1 MKKIFLAICIILSL
15 GIMILSLTGCGNN
28 NQEEQG
34 QEVQNQGEISDK
46 IETVQLNTELSD
58 ICGFAQEIEN
68 NQYKIVALKTTGESI
83 DITNLEATNY
93 ETLDYSGGNI
103 YLQREN
109 NFYSIDL
116 TKGNGNYEVTK
127 VFTYDMDYTTY
138 YKQMGVYNGKIY
150 FTNDKENLLAYDI
163 ASGKI
168 EKLID
173 IEEIFNLYVNKVN
186 AKIYYVERSPKYYL
200 KEYDIATKEIKVI
213 DSASNEVMGSRTYYY
228 NLSIITAN
236 AEDIIYNK
244 EEQENSTRTTNYY
257 LYNIESGQKTKLDS
271 TFMGGIYVDGKLYY
285 VVTSGGDMMYPNYV
299 LKVNSNGTDTVVM
312 EEQENDFIDFYD
324 LGNGKIQAVMNWG
337 QDITTAGEQAYVID
351 KETLSIEKTN
361 HRYNLVYL
369 IQEPD
374 KKKVNIQNTANKATI
389 TSDEANELIVK
400 KCGKMTTE
408 EDPSVTDETGI
419 TVVGSYS
426 DMKVKD
432 TDGLEYYVFS
442 YYSRPE
448 GGNLSHIQTIL
459 ISVDGTKYKM
469 IFTGPNFQDGDIVT
483 QFDEEGN
490 L

>member
-1 MKKIFLAICIILSL
+1 MKKIFLAICIILL
-15 GIMILSLTGCGNN
+15 LVIMILSLTGCGNN

-46 IETVQLNTELSD
+46 IETVQLNAELSD

-83 DITNLEATNY
+83 DITNLEAINY

-228 NLSIITAN
+228 NIGISNSNPESIIYSKEEKVGDTR
-236 AEDIIYNK
+236 ETKHYIYNV
-244 EEQENSTRTTNYY
+244 ENGEKI
-257 LYNIESGQKTKLDS
+257 LIDD
-271 TFMGGIYVDGKLYY
+271 TFMSGIYVDGKLYY
-285 VVTSGGDMMYPNYV
+285 DATSGGDMMYPNYV
-299 LKVNSNGTDTVVM
+299 LKVNSNGTDTVII

-337 QDITTAGEQAYVID
+337 QDITTAGEQAYLID
-351 KETLSIEKTN
+351 KETLELEKTN
-361 HRYNLVYL
+361 QRLDLVYL
-369 IQEPD
+369 IQD
-374 KKKVNIQNTANKATI
+374 ADSKVLNIK
-389 TSDEANELIVK
+389 
-400 KCGKMTTE
+400 
-408 EDPSVTDETGI
+408 
-419 TVVGSYS
+419 
-426 DMKVKD
+426 
-432 TDGLEYYVFS
+432 
-442 YYSRPE
+442 
-448 GGNLSHIQTIL
+448 
-459 ISVDGTKYKM
+459 
-469 IFTGPNFQDGDIVT
+469 
-483 QFDEEGN
+483 
-490 L
+490 

>member
-1 MKKIFLAICIILSL
+1 MKKIFLTICIILLL

-34 QEVQNQGEISDK
+34 QEVQNQGEVSDQA
-46 IETVQLNTELSD
+46 ETVQLNDELSD

-68 NQYKIVALKTTGESI
+68 NKYKIVALKTTGESI

-228 NLSIITAN
+228 NIGISNSNPESIIYSKEEKVGDTR
-236 AEDIIYNK
+236 ETKHYIYNV
-244 EEQENSTRTTNYY
+244 ENGEKI
-257 LYNIESGQKTKLDS
+257 LIDD
-271 TFMGGIYVDGKLYY
+271 TFMSGIYVDGKLYY
-285 VVTSGGDMMYPNYV
+285 DATSGGDMMYPNYV
-299 LKVNSNGTDTVVM
+299 LKVNSNGTDTVII

-337 QDITTAGEQAYVID
+337 QDITTAGEQAYLID
-351 KETLSIEKTN
+351 KETLELEKTN
-361 HRYNLVYL
+361 QRLDLVYL
-369 IQEPD
+369 IQD
-374 KKKVNIQNTANKATI
+374 ADSKVLNIK
-389 TSDEANELIVK
+389 
-400 KCGKMTTE
+400 
-408 EDPSVTDETGI
+408 
-419 TVVGSYS
+419 
-426 DMKVKD
+426 
-432 TDGLEYYVFS
+432 
-442 YYSRPE
+442 
-448 GGNLSHIQTIL
+448 
-459 ISVDGTKYKM
+459 
-469 IFTGPNFQDGDIVT
+469 
-483 QFDEEGN
+483 
-490 L
+490 

>member
-1 MKKIFLAICIILSL
+1 MKKKILGVLFVIILIITL
-15 GIMILSLTGCGNN
+15 ISLTGCGNN

-34 QEVQNQGEISDK
+34 QEVQNQGEVSDQA
-46 IETVQLNTELSD
+46 ETVQLNDELSD

-68 NQYKIVALKTTGESI
+68 NKYKIVALKTTGESI

-228 NLSIITAN
+228 NIGISNSNPESIIYSKEEKVGDTR
-236 AEDIIYNK
+236 ETKHYIYNV
-244 EEQENSTRTTNYY
+244 ENGEKI
-257 LYNIESGQKTKLDS
+257 LIDD
-271 TFMGGIYVDGKLYY
+271 TFMSGIYVDGKLYY
-285 VVTSGGDMMYPNYV
+285 DATSGGDMMYPNYV
-299 LKVNSNGTDTVVM
+299 LKVNSNGTDTVII

-337 QDITTAGEQAYVID
+337 QDITTAGEQAYLID
-351 KETLSIEKTN
+351 KETLELEKTN
-361 HRYNLVYL
+361 QRLDLVYL
-369 IQEPD
+369 IQD
-374 KKKVNIQNTANKATI
+374 ADSKVLNIK
-389 TSDEANELIVK
+389 
-400 KCGKMTTE
+400 
-408 EDPSVTDETGI
+408 
-419 TVVGSYS
+419 
-426 DMKVKD
+426 
-432 TDGLEYYVFS
+432 
-442 YYSRPE
+442 
-448 GGNLSHIQTIL
+448 
-459 ISVDGTKYKM
+459 
-469 IFTGPNFQDGDIVT
+469 
-483 QFDEEGN
+483 
-490 L
+490 

>member
-1 MKKIFLAICIILSL
+1 
-15 GIMILSLTGCGNN
+15 MILSLTGCGNN

-34 QEVQNQGEISDK
+34 QEVQNQGEVSDQA
-46 IETVQLNTELSD
+46 ETVQLNDELSD

-68 NQYKIVALKTTGESI
+68 NKYKIVALKTTGESI

-228 NLSIITAN
+228 NIGISNSNPESIIYSKEEKVGDTR
-236 AEDIIYNK
+236 ETKHYIYNV
-244 EEQENSTRTTNYY
+244 ENGEKILIDN
-257 LYNIESGQKTKLDS
+257 
-271 TFMGGIYVDGKLYY
+271 TFMSGIYVDGKLYY
-285 VVTSGGDMMYPNYV
+285 DATSGGDMMYPNYV
-299 LKVNSNGTDTVVM
+299 LKVNSNGTDTVII

-337 QDITTAGEQAYVID
+337 QDITTAGEQAYLID
-351 KETLSIEKTN
+351 KETLELEKTN
-361 HRYNLVYL
+361 QRLDLVYL
-369 IQEPD
+369 IQD
-374 KKKVNIQNTANKATI
+374 ADSKVLNIK
-389 TSDEANELIVK
+389 
-400 KCGKMTTE
+400 
-408 EDPSVTDETGI
+408 
-419 TVVGSYS
+419 
-426 DMKVKD
+426 
-432 TDGLEYYVFS
+432 
-442 YYSRPE
+442 
-448 GGNLSHIQTIL
+448 
-459 ISVDGTKYKM
+459 
-469 IFTGPNFQDGDIVT
+469 
-483 QFDEEGN
+483 
-490 L
+490 

>member
-1 MKKIFLAICIILSL
+1 MKKIFLAICIILLL
-15 GIMILSLTGCGNN
+15 GIVILSLTGCGNN

-34 QEVQNQGEISDK
+34 QEVQNQGEVSDQ
-46 IETVQLNTELSD
+46 IETVQLNAELSD

-68 NQYKIVALKTTGESI
+68 NKYKIVALKTTGESI

-228 NLSIITAN
+228 NIGISNSNPESIIYSKEEKVGDTR
-236 AEDIIYNK
+236 ETKHYIYNV
-244 EEQENSTRTTNYY
+244 ENGEKI
-257 LYNIESGQKTKLDS
+257 LIDD
-271 TFMGGIYVDGKLYY
+271 TFMSGIYVDGKLYY
-285 VVTSGGDMMYPNYV
+285 DATSGGDMMYPNYV
-299 LKVNSNGTDTVVM
+299 LKVNSNGTDTVII

-337 QDITTAGEQAYVID
+337 QDITTAGEQAYLID
-351 KETLSIEKTN
+351 KETLELEKTN
-361 HRYNLVYL
+361 QRLDLVYL
-369 IQEPD
+369 IQD
-374 KKKVNIQNTANKATI
+374 ADSKVLNIK
-389 TSDEANELIVK
+389 
-400 KCGKMTTE
+400 
-408 EDPSVTDETGI
+408 
-419 TVVGSYS
+419 
-426 DMKVKD
+426 
-432 TDGLEYYVFS
+432 
-442 YYSRPE
+442 
-448 GGNLSHIQTIL
+448 
-459 ISVDGTKYKM
+459 
-469 IFTGPNFQDGDIVT
+469 
-483 QFDEEGN
+483 
-490 L
+490 

>member
-1 MKKIFLAICIILSL
+1 MKKIFLAICIILL
-15 GIMILSLTGCGNN
+15 LVIMILSLTGCGNN

-46 IETVQLNTELSD
+46 IETVQLNAELSD

-83 DITNLEATNY
+83 DITNLEAINY

-228 NLSIITAN
+228 NIGISNSNPESIIYSKEEKVGDTR
-236 AEDIIYNK
+236 ETKHYIYNV
-244 EEQENSTRTTNYY
+244 ENGEKI
-257 LYNIESGQKTKLDS
+257 LIDD
-271 TFMGGIYVDGKLYY
+271 TFMSGIYVDGKLYY
-285 VVTSGGDMMYPNYV
+285 DATSGGDMMYPNYV
-299 LKVNSNGTDTVVM
+299 LKVNSNGTDTVIM

-337 QDITTAGEQAYVID
+337 QDITTAGEQAYLID
-351 KETLSIEKTN
+351 KETLELEKTN
-361 HRYNLVYL
+361 QRLDLVYL
-369 IQEPD
+369 IQD
-374 KKKVNIQNTANKATI
+374 ADSKVLNIK
-389 TSDEANELIVK
+389 
-400 KCGKMTTE
+400 
-408 EDPSVTDETGI
+408 
-419 TVVGSYS
+419 
-426 DMKVKD
+426 
-432 TDGLEYYVFS
+432 
-442 YYSRPE
+442 
-448 GGNLSHIQTIL
+448 
-459 ISVDGTKYKM
+459 
-469 IFTGPNFQDGDIVT
+469 
-483 QFDEEGN
+483 
-490 L
+490 

>member
-1 MKKIFLAICIILSL
+1 MKKIFLAICIILL
-15 GIMILSLTGCGNN
+15 LVIMILSLTGCGNN

-34 QEVQNQGEISDK
+34 QEVQNQGEVSDQA
-46 IETVQLNTELSD
+46 ETVQLNDELSD

-83 DITNLEATNY
+83 DITNLEAINY

-228 NLSIITAN
+228 NIGISNSNPESIIYSKEEKVGDTR
-236 AEDIIYNK
+236 ETKHYIYNV
-244 EEQENSTRTTNYY
+244 ENGEKI
-257 LYNIESGQKTKLDS
+257 LIDD
-271 TFMGGIYVDGKLYY
+271 TFMSGIYVDGKLYY
-285 VVTSGGDMMYPNYV
+285 DATSGGDMMYPNYV
-299 LKVNSNGTDTVVM
+299 LKVNSNGTDTVIM

-337 QDITTAGEQAYVID
+337 QDITTAGEQAYLID
-351 KETLSIEKTN
+351 KETLELEKTN
-361 HRYNLVYL
+361 QRLDLVYL
-369 IQEPD
+369 IQD
-374 KKKVNIQNTANKATI
+374 ADSKVLNIK
-389 TSDEANELIVK
+389 
-400 KCGKMTTE
+400 
-408 EDPSVTDETGI
+408 
-419 TVVGSYS
+419 
-426 DMKVKD
+426 
-432 TDGLEYYVFS
+432 
-442 YYSRPE
+442 
-448 GGNLSHIQTIL
+448 
-459 ISVDGTKYKM
+459 
-469 IFTGPNFQDGDIVT
+469 
-483 QFDEEGN
+483 
-490 L
+490 

>member
-1 MKKIFLAICIILSL
+1 MKKIFLAICIILLL
-15 GIMILSLTGCGNN
+15 GIMILSLTGCGNI

-34 QEVQNQGEISDK
+34 QEVQNQGEVSDQ
-46 IETVQLNTELSD
+46 IETVQLNAELSD

-228 NLSIITAN
+228 NIGISNSNPESIIYSKEEKVGDTR
-236 AEDIIYNK
+236 ETKHYIYNV
-244 EEQENSTRTTNYY
+244 ENGEKI
-257 LYNIESGQKTKLDS
+257 LIDD
-271 TFMGGIYVDGKLYY
+271 TFMSGIYVDGKLYY
-285 VVTSGGDMMYPNYV
+285 DATSGGDMMYPNYV
-299 LKVNSNGTDTVVM
+299 LKVNSNGTDTVII

-337 QDITTAGEQAYVID
+337 QDITTAGEQAYLID
-351 KETLSIEKTN
+351 KETLELEKTN
-361 HRYNLVYL
+361 QRLDLVYL
-369 IQEPD
+369 IQD
-374 KKKVNIQNTANKATI
+374 ADSKVLNIK
-389 TSDEANELIVK
+389 
-400 KCGKMTTE
+400 
-408 EDPSVTDETGI
+408 
-419 TVVGSYS
+419 
-426 DMKVKD
+426 
-432 TDGLEYYVFS
+432 
-442 YYSRPE
+442 
-448 GGNLSHIQTIL
+448 
-459 ISVDGTKYKM
+459 
-469 IFTGPNFQDGDIVT
+469 
-483 QFDEEGN
+483 
-490 L
+490 

>member
-1 MKKIFLAICIILSL
+1 MKKIFLTICIILLL

-34 QEVQNQGEISDK
+34 QEVQNQGEVSDQA
-46 IETVQLNTELSD
+46 ETVQLNDELSD

-68 NQYKIVALKTTGESI
+68 NKYKIVALKTNGESI

-228 NLSIITAN
+228 NIGISNSNPESIIYSKEEKVGDTR
-236 AEDIIYNK
+236 ETKHYIYNV
-244 EEQENSTRTTNYY
+244 ENGEKI
-257 LYNIESGQKTKLDS
+257 LIDD
-271 TFMGGIYVDGKLYY
+271 TFMSGIYVDGKLYY
-285 VVTSGGDMMYPNYV
+285 DATSGGDMMYPNYV
-299 LKVNSNGTDTVVM
+299 LKVNSNGTDTVII

-374 KKKVNIQNTANKATI
+374 KKIVNIEK
-389 TSDEANELIVK
+389 
-400 KCGKMTTE
+400 
-408 EDPSVTDETGI
+408 
-419 TVVGSYS
+419 
-426 DMKVKD
+426 
-432 TDGLEYYVFS
+432 
-442 YYSRPE
+442 
-448 GGNLSHIQTIL
+448 
-459 ISVDGTKYKM
+459 
-469 IFTGPNFQDGDIVT
+469 
-483 QFDEEGN
+483 
-490 L
+490 

>member
-1 MKKIFLAICIILSL
+1 MKKIFLAICIILLL
-15 GIMILSLTGCGNN
+15 GIMILSLTGCGNI

-34 QEVQNQGEISDK
+34 QEVQNQGEVSDQ
-46 IETVQLNTELSD
+46 IETVQLNAELSD

-68 NQYKIVALKTTGESI
+68 NQYKIVALKTNGESI

-228 NLSIITAN
+228 NIGISNSNPESIIYSKEEKVGDTR
-236 AEDIIYNK
+236 ETKHYIYNV
-244 EEQENSTRTTNYY
+244 ENGEKI
-257 LYNIESGQKTKLDS
+257 LIDD
-271 TFMGGIYVDGKLYY
+271 TFMSGIYVDGKLYY
-285 VVTSGGDMMYPNYV
+285 DATSGGDMMYPNYV
-299 LKVNSNGTDTVVM
+299 LKVNSNGTDTVII

-337 QDITTAGEQAYVID
+337 QDITTAGEQAYLID
-351 KETLSIEKTN
+351 KETLELEKTN
-361 HRYNLVYL
+361 QRLDLVYL
-369 IQEPD
+369 IQD
-374 KKKVNIQNTANKATI
+374 ADSKVLNIK
-389 TSDEANELIVK
+389 
-400 KCGKMTTE
+400 
-408 EDPSVTDETGI
+408 
-419 TVVGSYS
+419 
-426 DMKVKD
+426 
-432 TDGLEYYVFS
+432 
-442 YYSRPE
+442 
-448 GGNLSHIQTIL
+448 
-459 ISVDGTKYKM
+459 
-469 IFTGPNFQDGDIVT
+469 
-483 QFDEEGN
+483 
-490 L
+490 

>member
-1 MKKIFLAICIILSL
+1 
-15 GIMILSLTGCGNN
+15 MILSLTGCGNN

-34 QEVQNQGEISDK
+34 QEVQNQGEVSDQA
-46 IETVQLNTELSD
+46 ETVQLNDELSD

-68 NQYKIVALKTTGESI
+68 NKYKIVALKTTGESI

-228 NLSIITAN
+228 NIGISNSNPESIIYSKEEKVGDTR
-236 AEDIIYNK
+236 ETKHYIYNV
-244 EEQENSTRTTNYY
+244 ENGEKI
-257 LYNIESGQKTKLDS
+257 LIDD
-271 TFMGGIYVDGKLYY
+271 TFMSGIYVDGKLYY
-285 VVTSGGDMMYPNYV
+285 DATSGGDMMYPNYV
-299 LKVNSNGTDTVVM
+299 LKVNSNGTDTVII

-337 QDITTAGEQAYVID
+337 QDITTAGEQAYLID
-351 KETLSIEKTN
+351 KETLELEKTN
-361 HRYNLVYL
+361 QRLDLVYL
-369 IQEPD
+369 IQD
-374 KKKVNIQNTANKATI
+374 ADSKVLNIKW
-389 TSDEANELIVK
+389 
-400 KCGKMTTE
+400 
-408 EDPSVTDETGI
+408 
-419 TVVGSYS
+419 
-426 DMKVKD
+426 
-432 TDGLEYYVFS
+432 
-442 YYSRPE
+442 
-448 GGNLSHIQTIL
+448 IL
-459 ISVDGTKYKM
+459 QDI
-469 IFTGPNFQDGDIVT
+469 NFRMDI
-483 QFDEEGN
+483 
-490 L
+490 

>member
-1 MKKIFLAICIILSL
+1 MKKIFLAICIILL
-15 GIMILSLTGCGNN
+15 LVIMILSLTGCGNN

-46 IETVQLNTELSD
+46 IETVQLNAELSD

-228 NLSIITAN
+228 NIGISNSNPESIIYSKEEKVGDTR
-236 AEDIIYNK
+236 ETKHYIYNV
-244 EEQENSTRTTNYY
+244 ENGEKI
-257 LYNIESGQKTKLDS
+257 LIDD
-271 TFMGGIYVDGKLYY
+271 TFMSGIYVDGKLYY
-285 VVTSGGDMMYPNYV
+285 DATSGGDMMYPNYV
-299 LKVNSNGTDTVVM
+299 LKVNSNGTDTVII

-337 QDITTAGEQAYVID
+337 QDITTAGEQAYLID
-351 KETLSIEKTN
+351 KETLELEKTN
-361 HRYNLVYL
+361 QRLDLVYL
-369 IQEPD
+369 IQD
-374 KKKVNIQNTANKATI
+374 ADSKVLNIK
-389 TSDEANELIVK
+389 
-400 KCGKMTTE
+400 
-408 EDPSVTDETGI
+408 
-419 TVVGSYS
+419 
-426 DMKVKD
+426 
-432 TDGLEYYVFS
+432 
-442 YYSRPE
+442 
-448 GGNLSHIQTIL
+448 
-459 ISVDGTKYKM
+459 
-469 IFTGPNFQDGDIVT
+469 
-483 QFDEEGN
+483 
-490 L
+490 

>member
-1 MKKIFLAICIILSL
+1 MKKIFLTICIILLL

-34 QEVQNQGEISDK
+34 QEVQNQGEVSDQA
-46 IETVQLNTELSD
+46 ETVQLNDELSD

-68 NQYKIVALKTTGESI
+68 NKYKIVALKTNGESI

-228 NLSIITAN
+228 NIGISNSNPESIIYSKEEKVGDTR
-236 AEDIIYNK
+236 ETKHYIYNV
-244 EEQENSTRTTNYY
+244 ENGEKI
-257 LYNIESGQKTKLDS
+257 LIDD
-271 TFMGGIYVDGKLYY
+271 TFMSGIYVDGKLYY
-285 VVTSGGDMMYPNYV
+285 DATSGGDMMYPNYV
-299 LKVNSNGTDTVVM
+299 LKVNSNGTDTVIM

-337 QDITTAGEQAYVID
+337 QDITTAGEQAYLID
-351 KETLSIEKTN
+351 KETLELEKTN
-361 HRYNLVYL
+361 QRLDLVYL
-369 IQEPD
+369 IQD
-374 KKKVNIQNTANKATI
+374 ADSKVLNIK
-389 TSDEANELIVK
+389 
-400 KCGKMTTE
+400 
-408 EDPSVTDETGI
+408 
-419 TVVGSYS
+419 
-426 DMKVKD
+426 
-432 TDGLEYYVFS
+432 
-442 YYSRPE
+442 
-448 GGNLSHIQTIL
+448 
-459 ISVDGTKYKM
+459 
-469 IFTGPNFQDGDIVT
+469 
-483 QFDEEGN
+483 
-490 L
+490 

>member
-1 MKKIFLAICIILSL
+1 MKKIFLTICIILLL

-34 QEVQNQGEISDK
+34 QEVQNQGEVSDQA
-46 IETVQLNTELSD
+46 ETVQLNDELSD

-68 NQYKIVALKTTGESI
+68 NKYKIVALKTNGESI

-228 NLSIITAN
+228 NIGISNSNPESIIYSKEEKVGDTR
-236 AEDIIYNK
+236 ETKHYIYNV
-244 EEQENSTRTTNYY
+244 ENGEKI
-257 LYNIESGQKTKLDS
+257 LIDD
-271 TFMGGIYVDGKLYY
+271 TFMSGIYVDGKLYY
-285 VVTSGGDMMYPNYV
+285 DATSGGDMMYPNYV
-299 LKVNSNGTDTVVM
+299 LKVNSNGTDTVII

-337 QDITTAGEQAYVID
+337 QDITTAGEQAYLID
-351 KETLSIEKTN
+351 KETLELEKTN
-361 HRYNLVYL
+361 QRLDLVYL
-369 IQEPD
+369 IQD
-374 KKKVNIQNTANKATI
+374 ADSKVLNIK
-389 TSDEANELIVK
+389 
-400 KCGKMTTE
+400 
-408 EDPSVTDETGI
+408 
-419 TVVGSYS
+419 
-426 DMKVKD
+426 
-432 TDGLEYYVFS
+432 
-442 YYSRPE
+442 
-448 GGNLSHIQTIL
+448 
-459 ISVDGTKYKM
+459 
-469 IFTGPNFQDGDIVT
+469 
-483 QFDEEGN
+483 
-490 L
+490 

>member
-1 MKKIFLAICIILSL
+1 MKKIFLAICIILLL

-34 QEVQNQGEISDK
+34 QEVQNQGEVSDQA
-46 IETVQLNTELSD
+46 ETVQLNDELSD

-68 NQYKIVALKTTGESI
+68 NKYKIVALKTTGESI

-228 NLSIITAN
+228 NIGISNSNPESIIYSKEEKVGDTR
-236 AEDIIYNK
+236 ETKHYIYNV
-244 EEQENSTRTTNYY
+244 ENGEKI
-257 LYNIESGQKTKLDS
+257 LIDD
-271 TFMGGIYVDGKLYY
+271 TFMSGIYVDGKLYY
-285 VVTSGGDMMYPNYV
+285 DATSGGDMMYPNYV
-299 LKVNSNGTDTVVM
+299 LKVNSNGTDTVII

-337 QDITTAGEQAYVID
+337 QDITTAGEQAYLID
-351 KETLSIEKTN
+351 KETLELEKTN
-361 HRYNLVYL
+361 QRLDLVYL
-369 IQEPD
+369 IQD
-374 KKKVNIQNTANKATI
+374 ADSKVLNIK
-389 TSDEANELIVK
+389 
-400 KCGKMTTE
+400 
-408 EDPSVTDETGI
+408 
-419 TVVGSYS
+419 
-426 DMKVKD
+426 
-432 TDGLEYYVFS
+432 
-442 YYSRPE
+442 
-448 GGNLSHIQTIL
+448 
-459 ISVDGTKYKM
+459 
-469 IFTGPNFQDGDIVT
+469 
-483 QFDEEGN
+483 
-490 L
+490 

>member
-1 MKKIFLAICIILSL
+1 MKKIFLTICIILLL

-34 QEVQNQGEISDK
+34 QEVQNQGEVSDQ
-46 IETVQLNTELSD
+46 IETVQLNAELSD

-68 NQYKIVALKTTGESI
+68 NKYKIVALKTTGESI

-138 YKQMGVYNGKIY
+138 YKQMGDYNGKIY

-228 NLSIITAN
+228 NIGISNSNPESIIYSKEEKVGDTR
-236 AEDIIYNK
+236 ETKHYIYNV
-244 EEQENSTRTTNYY
+244 ENGEKI
-257 LYNIESGQKTKLDS
+257 LIDD
-271 TFMGGIYVDGKLYY
+271 TFMSGIYADGKLYY
-285 VVTSGGDMMYPNYV
+285 DATSGGDMMYPNYV
-299 LKVNSNGTDTVVM
+299 LKVNSNGTDTVIM

-337 QDITTAGEQAYVID
+337 QDITTAGEQAYLID
-351 KETLSIEKTN
+351 KETLELEKTN
-361 HRYNLVYL
+361 QRLDLVYL
-369 IQEPD
+369 IQD
-374 KKKVNIQNTANKATI
+374 ADSKVLNIK
-389 TSDEANELIVK
+389 
-400 KCGKMTTE
+400 
-408 EDPSVTDETGI
+408 
-419 TVVGSYS
+419 
-426 DMKVKD
+426 
-432 TDGLEYYVFS
+432 
-442 YYSRPE
+442 
-448 GGNLSHIQTIL
+448 
-459 ISVDGTKYKM
+459 
-469 IFTGPNFQDGDIVT
+469 
-483 QFDEEGN
+483 
-490 L
+490 

>member
-1 MKKIFLAICIILSL
+1 MKKIFLTICIILLL

-34 QEVQNQGEISDK
+34 QEVQNQGEVSDQA
-46 IETVQLNTELSD
+46 ETVQLNDELSD

-68 NQYKIVALKTTGESI
+68 NKYKIVALKTNGESI

-228 NLSIITAN
+228 NIGISNSNPESIIYSKEEKVGDTR
-236 AEDIIYNK
+236 ETKHYIYNV
-244 EEQENSTRTTNYY
+244 ENGEKI
-257 LYNIESGQKTKLDS
+257 LIDD
-271 TFMGGIYVDGKLYY
+271 TFMSGIYVDGKLYY
-285 VVTSGGDMMYPNYV
+285 DATSGGDMMYPNYV
-299 LKVNSNGTDTVVM
+299 LKVNSNGTDTVIM

-337 QDITTAGEQAYVID
+337 QDITTAGEQAYLID
-351 KETLSIEKTN
+351 KETLELEKTN
-361 HRYNLVYL
+361 QRLDLVYL
-369 IQEPD
+369 IQD
-374 KKKVNIQNTANKATI
+374 ADSKVLNIKWILQDIN
-389 TSDEANELIVK
+389 
-400 KCGKMTTE
+400 
-408 EDPSVTDETGI
+408 
-419 TVVGSYS
+419 
-426 DMKVKD
+426 
-432 TDGLEYYVFS
+432 FS
-442 YYSRPE
+442 
-448 GGNLSHIQTIL
+448 
-459 ISVDGTKYKM
+459 M
-469 IFTGPNFQDGDIVT
+469 DI
-483 QFDEEGN
+483 
-490 L
+490 

>member
-1 MKKIFLAICIILSL
+1 
-15 GIMILSLTGCGNN
+15 MILSLTGCGNN

-34 QEVQNQGEISDK
+34 QEVQNQGEVSDQA
-46 IETVQLNTELSD
+46 ETVQLNDELSD

-228 NLSIITAN
+228 NIGISNSNPESIIYSKEEKVGDTR
-236 AEDIIYNK
+236 ETKHYIYNV
-244 EEQENSTRTTNYY
+244 ENGEKI
-257 LYNIESGQKTKLDS
+257 LIDD
-271 TFMGGIYVDGKLYY
+271 TFMSGIYVDGKLYY
-285 VVTSGGDMMYPNYV
+285 DATSGGDMMYPNYV
-299 LKVNSNGTDTVVM
+299 LKVNSNGTDTVII

-337 QDITTAGEQAYVID
+337 QDITTAGEQAYLID
-351 KETLSIEKTN
+351 KETLELEKTN
-361 HRYNLVYL
+361 QRLDLVYL
-369 IQEPD
+369 IQD
-374 KKKVNIQNTANKATI
+374 ADSKVLNIK
-389 TSDEANELIVK
+389 
-400 KCGKMTTE
+400 
-408 EDPSVTDETGI
+408 
-419 TVVGSYS
+419 
-426 DMKVKD
+426 
-432 TDGLEYYVFS
+432 
-442 YYSRPE
+442 
-448 GGNLSHIQTIL
+448 
-459 ISVDGTKYKM
+459 
-469 IFTGPNFQDGDIVT
+469 
-483 QFDEEGN
+483 
-490 L
+490 